1 MEDDLNALRRLLQR
15 NKNQHRRTKYFQLI
29 RGAERKLRRWSETK
43 SIEVAA
49 EESTVAELEK
59 AVDLL
64 RKGAACL
71 TQLIAKE
78 FFLPFAVVLL
88 ALVSSIHKQASL
100 GM

>member
-29 RGAERKLRRWSETK
+29 RGAERKLRRWS
-43 SIEVAA
+43 SIELAA
-49 EESTVAELEK
+49 EESAVAELEK